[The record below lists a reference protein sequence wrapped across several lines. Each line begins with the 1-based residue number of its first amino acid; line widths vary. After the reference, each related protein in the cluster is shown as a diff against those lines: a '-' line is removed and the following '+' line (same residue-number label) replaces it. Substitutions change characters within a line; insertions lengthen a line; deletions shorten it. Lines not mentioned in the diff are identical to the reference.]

1 MTVIKC
7 NNDQHFSRH
16 FRKPIGRS
24 DMSQFQNKNQAKGI
38 NPLARGISL
47 GMICG
52 APLGIFLGAILENMA
67 FIGVGVG
74 FGLSVGLAISAA
86 SELRRNADD
95 Y

>member
-1 MTVIKC
+1 
-7 NNDQHFSRH
+7 
-16 FRKPIGRS
+16 
-24 DMSQFQNKNQAKGI
+24 
-38 NPLARGISL
+38 
-47 GMICG
+47 MICG
-52 APLGIFLGAILENMA
+52 APLVIFLGAILENMA